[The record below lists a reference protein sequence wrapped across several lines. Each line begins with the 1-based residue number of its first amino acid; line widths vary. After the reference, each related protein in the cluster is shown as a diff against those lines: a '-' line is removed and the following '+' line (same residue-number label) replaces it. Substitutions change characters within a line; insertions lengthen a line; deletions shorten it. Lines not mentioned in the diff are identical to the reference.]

1 MNEKIIKQIKSLPPL
16 PKSVMEVQRITAD
29 PNSSIADLV
38 KVIKD
43 DPMLTAN
50 LLKAANS
57 PLYGFARQ
65 IKSVDQAVALFGM
78 TTIKGF
84 AISFVIRNSMKF
96 DLSAYGI
103 DENHFHDVSIK
114 RNAVAIHWYGGK
126 KEKLDI
132 IATDSFLI
140 DLGAVIISLVLVSEN
155 RADEF
160 RKRLNKQNRYELEKE
175 FVDAT
180 TPEIT
185 AEIFKHWH
193 FGDELIIPIQNIN
206 NPLEA
211 NEFKE
216 EAAAL
221 DTLRVLYDMLEKE
234 ANKEEAFKKAKEYN
248 LDYEKLNKVLE
259 KLER

>member
-16 PKSVMEVQRITAD
+16 PKSVMEVQRITSD

-50 LLKAANS
+50 LLKVANS

-84 AISFVIRNSMKF
+84 AISFAIRNSMKF

-114 RNAVAIHWYGGK
+114 RNAVAIQWYAGK

-132 IATDSFLI
+132 IAIDSFLI
-140 DLGAVIISLVLVSEN
+140 DLGAVIISLVLLGEN

-160 RKRLNKQNRYELEKE
+160 RKRLNKQNRFSLEKE
-175 FVDAT
+175 FVGAT

-193 FGDELIIPIQNIN
+193 FGDELIIPIENID
-206 NPLEA
+206 NPFNA
-211 NEFKE
+211 DKFQE

-221 DTLRVLYDMLEKE
+221 DTLRVLYDMLDLSPDKQ
-234 ANKEEAFKKAKEYN
+234 NAFKKAKEYN
-248 LDYEKLNKVLE
+248 LDVKKLNKVLE